1 MKRLPLFLLALFC
14 LHLQPVMGQDKD
26 DDDDTE
32 IDIGNGEGG
41 KPSQK
46 GQDAADEAEKTKRK
60 NRGQGLGGQGDD
72 DDGDPNAP
80 KVKASLQEQINKAI
94 ENGVKWLKQR
104 QDQDGSWGPVRAN
117 SVYGK
122 PDVRGDFVRDELGPT
137 AFAVYALAKC
147 GAKKTDPAVKKGMK
161 FVFDQTEYVFDVM
174 GGQPDNKPTELQ
186 KPSRTVP
193 RVLTTYESAAI
204 VLMIEAVYEHS
215 AKLTGKHTK
224 RKLETDNPLKP
235 PSRSKIPKDV
245 WRYMHN
251 RIIHLTVGRRGG
263 GGARGKGSPTIK
275 GTQNTTGPN
284 EGGWRYGQANNDADL
299 SATQFVLLALRA
311 ASQAGYPVEK
321 TAPRVW
327 ERAAKYVKKCQD
339 RSGGFR
345 YQTQGGQPT
354 GSMTACGVACLVI
367 CREQMELAKQPKPPW
382 IDDSIQ
388 KGLDWLDQNFVPD
401 RNPGNNHH
409 FYYLYGIERVG
420 DLTGR
425 HEFNKMDWY
434 VRGARL
440 LIERQEADGKWQ
452 DGTAFQPHD
461 VLGTTF
467 ALLFLK
473 RATPPTITVSGD

>member
-1 MKRLPLFLLALFC
+1 MKHFPFHLLALFC
-14 LHLQPVMGQDKD
+14 LLLQPVSAQDED
-26 DDDDTE
+26 DGPEIEIGEPGDKPAKGDDAGEDVE
-32 IDIGNGEGG
+32 DI
-41 KPSQK
+41 
-46 GQDAADEAEKTKRK
+46 KRK

-72 DDGDPNAP
+72 GDDANAP
-80 KVKASLQEQINKAI
+80 KVKLSLQQQINNAI
-94 ENGVKWLKQR
+94 KNGVDWLKKR
-104 QDQDGSWGPVRAN
+104 QDKDGSWGPVRAN
-117 SVYGK
+117 SIYGQ
-122 PDVRGDFVRDELGPT
+122 PDVRGDFIRDELGPT

-147 GAKKTDPAVKKGMK
+147 GEKKNSTAVRKGMK
-161 FVFDQTEYVFDVM
+161 FVLDQTEYVFDVM
-174 GGQPDNKPTELQ
+174 GGKPEHKNTELQ
-186 KPSRTVP
+186 KPDRRNP

-204 VLMIEAVYEHS
+204 VLMIEAVYQES
-215 AKLTGKHTK
+215 AKLTGRHRK

-235 PSRSKIPKDV
+235 PSRSRIPKDV

-275 GTQNTTGPN
+275 GTQNTTGRN
-284 EGGWRYGQANNDADL
+284 TGGWRYGQANGDADL

-327 ERAAKYVKKCQD
+327 EMAAKYVRSCQD
-339 RSGGFR
+339 GSGGFR
-345 YQTQGGQPT
+345 YQVQGGPPT

-367 CREQMELAKQPKPPW
+367 CREQMELADLPKVPG
-382 IDDSIQ
+382 IDDAI
-388 KGLDWLDQNFVPD
+388 KRGLDWLDQNFTPD
-401 RNPGNNHH
+401 RNPGSNHH
-409 FYYLYGIERVG
+409 YYYLYGIERVG

-425 HEFNKMDWY
+425 KEFNKLDWY

-440 LIERQEADGKWQ
+440 LIAQQDADGKWV

-473 RATPPTITVSGD
+473 RATPPTVTESGD